1 MVIKVLDQRDT
12 TMRLFTVKSVCY
24 DATVGE
30 AHILSVDDDRI
41 ILKMSTESYDILICT
56 LHTDCTVDMTGCKAW
71 VNDEPHRGQEK
82 SVTSTGGMTES
93 GVEEYPGFDYVLWVP
108 VLVFA
113 APVLTL
119 IAISLLKLFGA
130 R

>member
-1 MVIKVLDQRDT
+1 MVIKVLDQRDS

-24 DATVGE
+24 DGTVGE
-30 AHILSVDDDRI
+30 AHILSVDDDRV

-56 LHTDCTVDMTGCKAW
+56 LHSDCTVDVTDCKAL
-71 VNDEPHRGQEK
+71 VNDKPSVELEM
-82 SVTSTGGMTES
+82 SVTSTGDMTVS
-93 GVEEYPGFDYVLWVP
+93 GEEEYPGFDYVLWVP

-119 IAISLLKLFGA
+119 VAISLLKLFGA